1 MKTFSVETSDG
12 YKITATSFGE
22 NNATNKIIVISSA
35 IGIKQSFYTK
45 YATYLANKGFLV
57 FTYDYRGIG
66 ESKPGKMKDFEAH
79 FIDWADKD
87 FMGLTQYIEEF
98 YPNHEK
104 FLIGH
109 SIGGIMIGL
118 TRAYKVYSKI
128 VTIGSQFGYIKNFHG
143 KDKPKVN
150 FFFRIAIP
158 ILSSFYGFFPSQKV
172 GMGEPIPLGIAS
184 DWRKLILREKSILGY
199 ADETQNLYDEITK
212 PVFIISIDD
221 DYMATPK
228 SVDLFAEL
236 VLNNAKKK
244 RLNIIPKEYGL
255 DEIGHLD
262 FFREKN
268 KEQLWN
274 IPLEYIEE

>member
-66 ESKPGKMKDFEAH
+66 ESKPEKMKDFEAH

-143 KDKPKVN
+143 KDKPKVS

-212 PVFIISIDD
+212 PVFIISLDD

-236 VLNNAKKK
+236 VLKNAKKK

-255 DEIGHLD
+255 DEIGHLN

>member
-1 MKTFSVETSDG
+1 MKTLSIETSDG
-12 YKITATSFGE
+12 YKIAATSFGE

-35 IGIKQSFYTK
+35 IGVKQSFYSK
-45 YATYLANKGFLV
+45 YATYLANKEYLV

-66 ESKPGKMKDFEAH
+66 ESKPEKMKDFEAH

-87 FMGLTQYIEEF
+87 FMGLTQYLEEF
-98 YPNHEK
+98 YPNHQK
-104 FLIGH
+104 YLIGH

-118 TRAYKVYSKI
+118 TRAYKAYDKI
-128 VTIGSQFGYIKNFHG
+128 VTIGSQYGYIKNFHQ

-184 DWRKLILREKSILGY
+184 DWRKLILKEKSILGY
-199 ADETQNLYDEITK
+199 ADETQNLYDDITK
-212 PVFIISIDD
+212 PILIISLDD

-236 VLNNAKKK
+236 VLKNAKKK

-255 DEIGHLD
+255 TEIGHLD
-262 FFREKN
+262 FFREKH

-274 IPLEYIEE
+274 IPLDYIEE

>member
-1 MKTFSVETSDG
+1 MKTFPVKTSDE
-12 YKITATSFGE
+12 YTITATAFGE
-22 NNATNKIIVISSA
+22 QNATNKIIVISSA
-35 IGIKQSFYTK
+35 IGVKQVFYAK
-45 YATYLANKGFLV
+45 YATYLANKGYLV

-66 ESKPGKMKDFEAH
+66 ESKPPKLKNFSAH

-87 FMGLTQYIEEF
+87 FMAITQYTEEF

-128 VTIGSQFGYIKNFHG
+128 VTIGSQYGYIKNFHQ

-150 FFFRIAIP
+150 FFFRAAIP
-158 ILSSFYGFFPSQKV
+158 VLSTFYGYFPSQKV
-172 GMGEPIPLGIAS
+172 GMGEPIPNGIAS
-184 DWRKLILREKSILGY
+184 DWRKLILKEASILGY
-199 ADETQNLYDEITK
+199 ANETQNLYDEITQ
-212 PVFIISIDD
+212 PILIISLDD
-221 DYMATPK
+221 DFMATPK

-236 VLNNAKKK
+236 VLKNAKKK
-244 RLNIIPKEYGL
+244 RLNIIPREYGL
-255 DEIGHLD
+255 DKIGHLD

-268 KEQLWN
+268 KEQLWQ
-274 IPLEYIEE
+274 IPLEFLEE

>member
-143 KDKPKVN
+143 KDKPKVS

-274 IPLEYIEE
+274 IPLEFLEE

>member
-66 ESKPGKMKDFEAH
+66 ESKPEKMKDFEAH

-212 PVFIISIDD
+212 PVFIISLDD

-236 VLNNAKKK
+236 VLKNAKKK

-255 DEIGHLD
+255 DEIGHLN

>member
-1 MKTFSVETSDG
+1 MKTFQIDTSDG
-12 YKITATSFGE
+12 FKIAVTSFGE
-22 NNATNKIIVISSA
+22 NNATKKIIVISSA
-35 IGIKQSFYTK
+35 IGVKQTFYAK
-45 YATYLANKGFLV
+45 YATYLANKGYLV

-66 ESKPGKMKDFEAH
+66 DSKPKKLKDFEAH
-79 FIDWADKD
+79 FTDWADKD
-87 FMGLTQYIEEF
+87 FLGLTQYIEDC

-118 TRAYKVYSKI
+118 TRAYKVYDKI
-128 VTIGSQFGYIKNFHG
+128 VTIGSQYGYIKNFHQ

-158 ILSSFYGFFPSQKV
+158 ILSAFYGFFPSQKV
-172 GMGEPIPLGIAS
+172 GMGEPIPIGIAK
-184 DWRKLILREKSILGY
+184 DWRKLILNETSILGY

-212 PVFIISIDD
+212 PVLIISLDD
-221 DYMATPK
+221 DFMATPK
-228 SVDLFAEL
+228 SVDLFAQF
-236 VLNNAKKK
+236 VLKNAKKK

-255 DEIGHLD
+255 NEIGHLD

-268 KEQLWN
+268 KTEIWH
-274 IPLEYIEE
+274 IPLDYIEE